1 MYFMVKDLKGS
12 KRSLCGRE
20 QDDKTARWIWGQPIF
35 RHGGFCCV
43 MICKFEYIIHL
54 VLVFDSIYMRYSN

>member
-12 KRSLCGRE
+12 KRTLCGRE

-35 RHGGFCCV
+35 RQTQWRFLLCND
-43 MICKFEYIIHL
+43 M
-54 VLVFDSIYMRYSN
+54 